1 MDNLLEQAAASPR
14 LRMNYDLRTSATS
27 AAGSGTGSGKALPE
41 DSSQKMLNALLPG
54 TVLPIHR
61 HTKTT
66 EVLVLLRG
74 KMEEVFYEE
83 GFESVWDGDSHCRDL
98 CRKRVLS
105 ETSRVLLEAGG
116 EVQGL
121 SIPVGQ
127 WHGINV
133 LEPTVILECK
143 DGGMWRWAR
152 RIWLGR
158 SDHAAVRAAIVYFL
172 VDGCNALG
180 IDPREWME
188 DVLLRIPGNE
198 NNRDVLRELLPD
210 RWAKQ
215 TN

>member
-1 MDNLLEQAAASPR
+1 MEINKSLVDNLLEQAAASPR
-14 LRMNYDLRTSATS
+14 LRMNYDLRTS
-27 AAGSGTGSGKALPE
+27 PE
-41 DSSQKMLNALLPG
+41 DSSQRMLNALLPG

-83 GFESVWDGDSHCRDL
+83 NPLR
-98 CRKRVLS
+98 

-116 EVQGL
+116 PVPGL

-143 DGGMWRWAR
+143 DGKYEP
-152 RIWLGR
+152 LGPE
-158 SDHAAVRAAIVYFL
+158 DMI
-172 VDGCNALG
+172 AL
-180 IDPREWME
+180 
-188 DVLLRIPGNE
+188 
-198 NNRDVLRELLPD
+198 
-210 RWAKQ
+210 
-215 TN
+215 

>member
-1 MDNLLEQAAASPR
+1 MEINKSLLDNLLEQAAANPR
-14 LRMNYDLRTSATS
+14 LRMNYDLRTHSTS
-27 AAGSGTGSGKALPE
+27 SGQALPE
-41 DSSQKMLNALLPG
+41 DSSQRMLNALLPG

-83 GFESVWDGDSHCRDL
+83 NPLR
-98 CRKRVLS
+98 

-116 EVQGL
+116 DIPGL

-143 DGGMWRWAR
+143 DGKYEP
-152 RIWLGR
+152 LG
-158 SDHAAVRAAIVYFL
+158 
-172 VDGCNALG
+172 
-180 IDPREWME
+180 PE
-188 DVLLRIPGNE
+188 DMIIM
-198 NNRDVLRELLPD
+198 
-210 RWAKQ
+210 
-215 TN
+215 

>member
-1 MDNLLEQAAASPR
+1 MEINKSLLDNLLEQAAASPR
-14 LRMNYDLRTSATS
+14 LRMNYDLRTA
-27 AAGSGTGSGKALPE
+27 PE
-41 DSSQKMLNALLPG
+41 DSSQRMLNALLPG

-83 GFESVWDGDSHCRDL
+83 GSESVWDGDSHCMDL
-98 CRKRVLS
+98 CRKRVLR

-143 DGGMWRWAR
+143 DGKYEP
-152 RIWLGR
+152 LG
-158 SDHAAVRAAIVYFL
+158 
-172 VDGCNALG
+172 
-180 IDPREWME
+180 EE
-188 DVLLRIPGNE
+188 DMIEV
-198 NNRDVLRELLPD
+198 
-210 RWAKQ
+210 
-215 TN
+215 